1 LPIEWAHD
9 QADATRETVLAIHAA
24 HSEGLSLDR
33 AIAAAL
39 AISEPTA
46 DQDAGPMDW
55 PELVERFKARKLNS
69 GAIKP
74 RTWTALYQRRMAE
87 LLAILASKKAPTNPR

>member
-1 LPIEWAHD
+1 
-9 QADATRETVLAIHAA
+9 
-24 HSEGLSLDR
+24 
-33 AIAAAL
+33 
-39 AISEPTA
+39 
-46 DQDAGPMDW
+46 MDW

-74 RTWTALYQRRMAE
+74 RTWTAVYQRRMAE